1 MHDPEACTLIGSLL
15 DISAHSVMASGR
27 CSLFLA
33 SGIDGIQDY
42 ILEFQ
47 IEYLLEH
54 ILYLKK
60 YKSDSKL
67 EIATLLE
74 LI

>member
-1 MHDPEACTLIGSLL
+1 
-15 DISAHSVMASGR
+15 MASGR
-27 CSLFLA
+27 RSLFLA
-33 SGIDGIQDY
+33 SGIDGG

-54 ILYLKK
+54 ILYPKK

-74 LI
+74 LLKCSF